1 MMYSFCRSLRG
12 NQIEEL
18 PAGVFS
24 NNNKLLNL
32 WAGRLKVYSRPTYC
46 YCKILLQILVNSKML
61 KYYPTTTSCIIIY
74 LLMCP
79 ATIVLRD
86 EPYFLVHLWFKVLQ
100 YIYLSATGED
110 FIMFISLGDVNQ
122 TIPVVGIP
130 FLRGVRLCPLKF
142 PSALLVFKHAI
153 RCYVILWRSII
164 NNYRSLG
171 QNKIK
176 KLPGNL
182 FAELLNLLWL

>member
-24 NNNKLLNL
+24 NNNKLQNL
-32 WAGRLKVYSRPTYC
+32 WVGRLKVYSRPTYF
-46 YCKILLQILVNSKML
+46 YCKILLQILVNCKML

-100 YIYLSATGED
+100 YIFVSDWGRFHHVY
-110 FIMFISLGDVNQ
+110 ISRRREPNNSSSRYTL
-122 TIPVVGIP
+122 
-130 FLRGVRLCPLKF
+130 LKRVRLCLLKF
-142 PSALLVFKHAI
+142 PWALLVFKHAI
-153 RCYVILWRSII
+153 PCYVILWRSII